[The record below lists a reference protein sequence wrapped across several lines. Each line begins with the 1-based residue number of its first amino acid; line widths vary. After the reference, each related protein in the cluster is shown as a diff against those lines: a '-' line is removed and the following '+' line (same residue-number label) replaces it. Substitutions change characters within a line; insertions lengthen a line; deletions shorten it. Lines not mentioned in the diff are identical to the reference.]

1 MCGIRVEAN
10 KTAAAAEALGVRAL
24 AIQADAA
31 DPEANYYIST
41 EVKTK
46 TINMANRIKIT
57 AAPEK
62 CTA

>member
-1 MCGIRVEAN
+1 MCGIQVEAN

-24 AIQADAA
+24 AIQADTA

-46 TINMANRIKIT
+46 TIKMVSKG
-57 AAPEK
+57 
-62 CTA
+62 C

>member
-10 KTAAAAEALGVRAL
+10 KTAAATEALGVCAL
-24 AIQADAA
+24 AIQTDAA

-46 TINMANRIKIT
+46 Q
-57 AAPEK
+57 
-62 CTA
+62 